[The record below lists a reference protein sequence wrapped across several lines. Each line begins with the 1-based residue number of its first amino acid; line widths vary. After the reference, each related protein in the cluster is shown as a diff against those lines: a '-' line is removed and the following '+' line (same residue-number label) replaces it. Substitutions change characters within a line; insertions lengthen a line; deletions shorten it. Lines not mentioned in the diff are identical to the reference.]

1 MVVIH
6 LYGVLEAAAQRIT
19 RLQTTSFD
27 DSMRGLLA
35 NFPKLR
41 AILSKTKVTVLVD
54 GKPMEFEDCLR
65 PLNAERI
72 DVVPAIGGAGPAVF
86 ILVGSALYAGA
97 ATIAGIFA
105 GTALAGVVT
114 ASAIAQFGIAM
125 IIGGISQ
132 LLFKPPKPN
141 IGSRSEDLASYNF
154 NGAVNVTQQGNV
166 VPVGYGKMMVGSVV
180 ISANIQTW
188 DVPIDKPPAELP
200 PEPAE
205 NPEGPFYTSP
215 GDSGP

>member
-6 LYGVLEAAAQRIT
+6 LYGVLEAVAQRVT
-19 RLQTTSFD
+19 KLSTESFD

-41 AILSKTKVTVLVD
+41 AVLSKTKVTVLID
-54 GKPMEFEDCLR
+54 GQPMDFEDCLR
-65 PLNAERI
+65 PMAAERI
-72 DVVPAIGGAGPAVF
+72 DIVPAIGGAGPAVF

-97 ATIAGIFA
+97 ATIAGLFV

-114 ASAIAQFGIAM
+114 TAAIAQFGISM

-132 LLFKPPKPN
+132 LLTKSPKSN
-141 IGSRSEDLASYNF
+141 IGQRGDDAASYNF
-154 NGAVNVTQQGNV
+154 NGAVNVTQQGNI
-166 VPVGYGKMMVGSVV
+166 VPVGYGKMKIGSVV

-188 DVPIDKPPAELP
+188 DIPIGAVPADLP
-200 PEPAE
+200 PEPPA
-205 NPEGPFYTSP
+205 NPDGPFYVEHGSE
-215 GDSGP
+215 

>member
-6 LYGVLEAAAQRIT
+6 LYGVLEAVAQRVT
-19 RLQTTSFD
+19 SLRTESFD

-41 AILSKTKVTVLVD
+41 AVLAKTKVTVLID
-54 GKPMEFEDCLR
+54 GQPIALEDCLR
-65 PLNAERI
+65 PMSAERI

-86 ILVGSALYAGA
+86 ILVGAALTYGSATLAGL
-97 ATIAGIFA
+97 FV

-114 ASAIAQFGIAM
+114 SAAIAQFGIAM

-132 LLFKPPKPN
+132 LLVKQPSPDL
-141 IGSRSEDLASYNF
+141 GSRSEDKASYNF
-154 NGAVNVTQQGNV
+154 NGAVNVTQQGNI

-188 DVPIDKPPAELP
+188 NIPIDKPPSDL
-200 PEPAE
+200 PAE
-205 NPEGPFYTSP
+205 PPANPAGPYYVDGGT
-215 GDSGP
+215 